1 MTSTPPNFGVDKN
14 CPINVTRDSDVE
26 VPPDG
31 EAPLPCGNNLGKHS
45 GRFRLNLCLILTK
58 GVLLLRKLSVRPPL
72 RASQLCPSDRIY
84 LNGTSLH

>member
-31 EAPLPCGNNLGKHS
+31 EALFPVVIILVSIPGAS
-45 GRFRLNLCLILTK
+45 G
-58 GVLLLRKLSVRPPL
+58 
-72 RASQLCPSDRIY
+72 
-84 LNGTSLH
+84 

>member
-31 EAPLPCGNNLGKHS
+31 EALFLVVIILESIPGAS
-45 GRFRLNLCLILTK
+45 G
-58 GVLLLRKLSVRPPL
+58 
-72 RASQLCPSDRIY
+72 
-84 LNGTSLH
+84 

>member
-31 EAPLPCGNNLGKHS
+31 AALFHVVKILVSIPGAS
-45 GRFRLNLCLILTK
+45 G
-58 GVLLLRKLSVRPPL
+58 
-72 RASQLCPSDRIY
+72 
-84 LNGTSLH
+84 